1 MLDHKYKVFYHLA
14 QTPNTTKVAEELLL
28 SQPAISKN
36 IKELEKELG
45 ITLFNRIK
53 GRMQLTEAGQYLY
66 SEIEILVR
74 KEREI
79 NFRIDKM
86 KHTFTGT
93 LHIGA
98 STTLSQYVLP
108 ETLVRF
114 KNASP
119 QMAISLMSGNT
130 AQIEQEIVTG
140 NLHVAFIEGTPT
152 QPDLHYIPFLRDE
165 IVLVTGAET
174 KIPEHFS
181 GTIPPT
187 PIRFA

>member
-1 MLDHKYKVFYHLA
+1 
-14 QTPNTTKVAEELLL
+14 
-28 SQPAISKN
+28 
-36 IKELEKELG
+36 
-45 ITLFNRIK
+45 
-53 GRMQLTEAGQYLY
+53 MQLTEAGQYLY

-152 QPDLHYIPFLRDE
+152 QPDLHYISFLRDE

-174 KIPEHFS
+174 KIPEHISTGAYSPNSHSFCVEQGS
-181 GTIPPT
+181 GTYHV
-187 PIRFA
+187 IRNQLAQAGISHKHTKLSARFR

>member
-79 NFRIDKM
+79 NPSGDVGPIQKCLTANGYFFDERKY
-86 KHTFTGT
+86 GT
-93 LHIGA
+93 D
-98 STTLSQYVLP
+98 
-108 ETLVRF
+108 R
-114 KNASP
+114 
-119 QMAISLMSGNT
+119 
-130 AQIEQEIVTG
+130 TG
-140 NLHVAFIEGTPT
+140 NCN
-152 QPDLHYIPFLRDE
+152 R
-165 IVLVTGAET
+165 
-174 KIPEHFS
+174 
-181 GTIPPT
+181 
-187 PIRFA
+187 

>member
-45 ITLFNRIK
+45 ITLFNRIE

-108 ETLVRF
+108 ENVGPIQKCL
-114 KNASP
+114 
-119 QMAISLMSGNT
+119 T
-130 AQIEQEIVTG
+130 ANGYFFDERKYGTDRTG
-140 NLHVAFIEGTPT
+140 NCN
-152 QPDLHYIPFLRDE
+152 R
-165 IVLVTGAET
+165 
-174 KIPEHFS
+174 
-181 GTIPPT
+181 
-187 PIRFA
+187 